1 MIVRNRKENRNKI
14 KTNERV
20 AFKKSQF
27 HTALEDFPISLG
39 VSKIFIKDMN
49 GKGASGKSDCEGLS
63 GHEN

>member
-1 MIVRNRKENRNKI
+1 MIVRNKKGNRNKI

-27 HTALEDFPISLG
+27 HTALEDFSISLG

-49 GKGASGKSDCEGLS
+49 GKEASGKSDCEGLS